1 MSGNEGLTGSSH
13 YSMIVQGASFI
24 QGYDTLLFSFS
35 VKISLN

>member
-24 QGYDTLLFSFS
+24 QGYVTLTLF
-35 VKISLN
+35 L